1 MNKKGVTLIELVIYI
16 ALLTIISLLIGKQ
29 FKRLI
34 ANFSGNKQVMRQQT
48 EARGVLGLMIQE
60 IRNTGSKVYLKKSG
74 STYTRKIAAGTIV
87 SSTDSS
93 SFVHTQGD
101 PYDELT
107 IYKLQ
112 LDKDGD
118 SVLTDTTR
126 YYVSGTTLKREY
138 MPSKGFQTNSVVAEN
153 VYALQYHYG
162 ILASNTAIISN
173 EIPLRTPLSSYWE
186 SGGSPT
192 PAWGS
197 TSVSVS
203 CVAGNSGYLKYKTP
217 VTVAA
222 NEKYEITLKIRA
234 AAGFPQN
241 LGWAQVSF
249 QNSNKTVEYGREQ
262 FKPSATLMKLTV
274 AVHTASAVSG
284 AYFYLDYSAAGTGVL
299 TFSGIEV
306 RNVQRNGYTW
316 TYEPTAATD
325 PLTDKINVRAIRM
338 YLLTRTEERA
348 TTAAPGV
355 ITVGEVT
362 VTPPGESY
370 AWRLYTETIE
380 TPNNGRF

>member
-1 MNKKGVTLIELVIYI
+1 MNRKGVTLIELVIYI

-34 ANFSGNKQVMRQQT
+34 ANFSGNKQIMRQQT

-74 STYTRKIAAGTIV
+74 STYTRKVATGTIV

-118 SVLTDTTR
+118 SVLTDQTR

-138 MPSKGFQTNSVVAEN
+138 TPSTGFQTNSTVAEN
-153 VYALQYHYG
+153 VYALQYQYG

-192 PAWGS
+192 PTWGA
-197 TSVSVS
+197 TSISVS
-203 CVAGNSGYLKYKTP
+203 CVAGNAGYLKYKTP
-217 VTVAA
+217 ITVAA
-222 NEKYEITLKIRA
+222 NEKYEITLKLRA

-241 LGWAQVSF
+241 LDWAQVSF
-249 QNSNKTVEYGREQ
+249 QNSNRTVEYGREK

-306 RNVQRNGYTW
+306 RNVQRNGYSW
-316 TYEPTAATD
+316 TYDPTVTTD

-338 YLLTRTEERA
+338 YLLTRTEEKA
-348 TTAAPGV
+348 TTAAPGA
-355 ITVGEVT
+355 ITAGEIS
-362 VTPPGESY
+362 VTPTGEAY